1 MVAPNECVAYWRTQ
15 SAPSCAR
22 IVCAFPGP
30 RGSRGFTLVE
40 VLVAALL
47 TTTSVLGLAR
57 LLVAALAIPDVKER
71 LTVLGADGVGDTPQH
86 FSAFIKADIAKWSKV
101 VKAAGIKV
109 E

>member
-57 LLVAALAIPDVKER
+57 LLVAALESYPSIDDAVHA
-71 LTVLGADGVGDTPQH
+71 TVGDDDRQRR
-86 FSAFIKADIAKWSKV
+86 SYLRALDSLAQAEVIC
-101 VKAAGIKV
+101 
-109 E
+109 ER